1 MMTQKFIPRITVIL
15 LGALIVFGAV
25 NAVAASNTISNNRL
39 DELSSAITINDKKPA
54 ACSALTLTAIIQC
67 PTGAGGICTGTKD
80 SELILGTVGV
90 DIITGKGGTDCI
102 LGGDGDD
109 EFNGNAGGD
118 VCIGGPGNDTFK
130 KCETVIDP

>member
-1 MMTQKFIPRITVIL
+1 MFQKYIPRLTFIIL
-15 LGALIVFGAV
+15 SVLIVFGTV
-25 NAVAASNTISNNRL
+25 NAIAASNTISVSHKIEQNTALNANN
-39 DELSSAITINDKKPA
+39 IKPA

-67 PTGAGGICTGTKD
+67 PTSAGGICTGTKN

-102 LGGDGDD
+102 LGGDGNDTL
-109 EFNGNAGGD
+109 NGNAGGD
-118 VCIGGPGNDTFK
+118 ICIGGPGTDTFN